1 MKKRILSALLPLL
14 LLCVMTAQSAQAA
27 ELRAMPA
34 RITLTFDG
42 TTAVCSA
49 TCYGNQASDDLD
61 VTLTL
66 YQGSTYI
73 DSWSGSGKW
82 RVALSG
88 ECEAKSGK
96 TYRLELTYSINGV
109 EMPATSTTNTCP

>member
-1 MKKRILSALLPLL
+1 MKKRIFSGFLPLL
-14 LLCVMTAQSAQAA
+14 LVCVMAAQTARAA
-27 ELRAMPA
+27 EPRALEGSVNLA
-34 RITLTFDG
+34 FDG

-49 TCYGNQASDDLD
+49 TCYGKQPSDKLE

-88 ECEAKSGK
+88 ECEVKPGK
-96 TYRLELTYSINGV
+96 TYRLELTYSINGE

>member
-1 MKKRILSALLPLL
+1 MKKRIPSALLPLL
-14 LLCVMTAQSAQAA
+14 LLCVMAAQSARAA
-27 ELRAMPA
+27 ELRAVPA
-34 RITLTFDG
+34 QATLTFDG

-49 TCYGNQASDDLD
+49 TCYGNQTSDDLD

-82 RVALSG
+82 RVILSG
-88 ECEAKSGK
+88 ECEVKPGK
-96 TYRLELTYSINGV
+96 TYRLALTYSINGE
-109 EMPATSTTNTCP
+109 EMPEVSATNTCP